1 MSNAL
6 QTLRFEDTEVT
17 ALDCNTDEPVFVAS
31 PIAKKLAYESA
42 KDMLR
47 NLDSDEKGKH
57 IVPTLGGE
65 QEMSVITL
73 PGLIHAL
80 NNRRPGAVKDEA
92 TRNMVIRFQRWV
104 NHELVP
110 TVMRTGRYEVQR
122 PQHLLEAAH
131 HERMMQVELLKA
143 SQGIVHPDFLE
154 AKTRIVIAREL
165 GELPE
170 LGPKTRPLYTQDY
183 LREKNLSAKQ
193 LRSKSGTFG
202 KKLKAAYRE
211 RNGRDPQRAD
221 LTLPNGHIIQVYAY
235 TEEDRPLFDRAWD
248 ELSQKNGCVMAGAL
262 PEKNLRLSLTHPI
275 VSDSY
280 RHSFPMEL
288 VCDPNDEADLFLTVF
303 KAKVPM
309 FDLWFDLTYSTF
321 DGVTGSFY
329 PDWSEWTFGDLKEA
343 KDVLHSYLD
352 SIDVLRVFFADY
364 LRVFEWAS
372 TVDWRGLLAKKRGES
387 CPSR

>member
-31 PIAKKLAYESA
+31 PIAEKLAYESA

-110 TVMRTGRYEVQR
+110 TVMR
-122 PQHLLEAAH
+122 
-131 HERMMQVELLKA
+131 
-143 SQGIVHPDFLE
+143 
-154 AKTRIVIAREL
+154 
-165 GELPE
+165 
-170 LGPKTRPLYTQDY
+170 
-183 LREKNLSAKQ
+183 
-193 LRSKSGTFG
+193 
-202 KKLKAAYRE
+202 
-211 RNGRDPQRAD
+211 
-221 LTLPNGHIIQVYAY
+221 
-235 TEEDRPLFDRAWD
+235 
-248 ELSQKNGCVMAGAL
+248 
-262 PEKNLRLSLTHPI
+262 
-275 VSDSY
+275 
-280 RHSFPMEL
+280 
-288 VCDPNDEADLFLTVF
+288 
-303 KAKVPM
+303 
-309 FDLWFDLTYSTF
+309 
-321 DGVTGSFY
+321 
-329 PDWSEWTFGDLKEA
+329 
-343 KDVLHSYLD
+343 
-352 SIDVLRVFFADY
+352 
-364 LRVFEWAS
+364 VFEWAS

>member
-110 TVMRTGRYEVQR
+110 TVMRSGRYEVQR
-122 PQHLLEAAH
+122 PRHLLEAAH

-165 GELPE
+165 GELPARPE
-170 LGPKTRPLYTQDY
+170 DPSPVHTGLSTGEESERQAAAIEEWHIRQEAQGRISRAKRSRPTTR
-183 LREKNLSAKQ
+183 
-193 LRSKSGTFG
+193 
-202 KKLKAAYRE
+202 
-211 RNGRDPQRAD
+211 
-221 LTLPNGHIIQVYAY
+221 
-235 TEEDRPLFDRAWD
+235 
-248 ELSQKNGCVMAGAL
+248 
-262 PEKNLRLSLTHPI
+262 
-275 VSDSY
+275 
-280 RHSFPMEL
+280 
-288 VCDPNDEADLFLTVF
+288 
-303 KAKVPM
+303 
-309 FDLWFDLTYSTF
+309 
-321 DGVTGSFY
+321 
-329 PDWSEWTFGDLKEA
+329 
-343 KDVLHSYLD
+343 
-352 SIDVLRVFFADY
+352 
-364 LRVFEWAS
+364 
-372 TVDWRGLLAKKRGES
+372 
-387 CPSR
+387 

>member
-110 TVMRTGRYEVQR
+110 TIMRTGRYEVQR

-170 LGPKTRPLYTQDY
+170 LDPKTRPLYTQDY

-248 ELSQKNGCVMAGAL
+248 ELSQKAGA
-262 PEKNLRLSLTHPI
+262 
-275 VSDSY
+275 
-280 RHSFPMEL
+280 
-288 VCDPNDEADLFLTVF
+288 
-303 KAKVPM
+303 
-309 FDLWFDLTYSTF
+309 
-321 DGVTGSFY
+321 
-329 PDWSEWTFGDLKEA
+329 
-343 KDVLHSYLD
+343 
-352 SIDVLRVFFADY
+352 
-364 LRVFEWAS
+364 
-372 TVDWRGLLAKKRGES
+372 
-387 CPSR
+387 

>member
-1 MSNAL
+1 
-6 QTLRFEDTEVT
+6 
-17 ALDCNTDEPVFVAS
+17 
-31 PIAKKLAYESA
+31 
-42 KDMLR
+42 
-47 NLDSDEKGKH
+47 
-57 IVPTLGGE
+57 
-65 QEMSVITL
+65 MSVITL

-80 NNRRPGAVKDEA
+80 NNRRPGAVNDEA

-170 LGPKTRPLYTQDY
+170 LDPKTRPLYTQDY

-248 ELSQKNGCVMAGAL
+248 ELSQKAGA
-262 PEKNLRLSLTHPI
+262 
-275 VSDSY
+275 
-280 RHSFPMEL
+280 
-288 VCDPNDEADLFLTVF
+288 
-303 KAKVPM
+303 
-309 FDLWFDLTYSTF
+309 
-321 DGVTGSFY
+321 
-329 PDWSEWTFGDLKEA
+329 
-343 KDVLHSYLD
+343 
-352 SIDVLRVFFADY
+352 
-364 LRVFEWAS
+364 
-372 TVDWRGLLAKKRGES
+372 
-387 CPSR
+387 

>member
-6 QTLRFEDTEVT
+6 QPLRFEDTEVT

>member
-42 KDMLR
+42 RDMLR

-57 IVPTLGGE
+57 IVPTLGGD

-110 TVMRTGRYEVQR
+110 TVMRPGRYEVQR

-143 SQGIVHPDFLE
+143 SQGLVHLDFLE

-170 LGPKTRPLYTQDY
+170 LDPKTRPLYTQDY

-248 ELSQKNGCVMAGAL
+248 ELSQKAGA
-262 PEKNLRLSLTHPI
+262 
-275 VSDSY
+275 
-280 RHSFPMEL
+280 
-288 VCDPNDEADLFLTVF
+288 
-303 KAKVPM
+303 
-309 FDLWFDLTYSTF
+309 
-321 DGVTGSFY
+321 
-329 PDWSEWTFGDLKEA
+329 
-343 KDVLHSYLD
+343 
-352 SIDVLRVFFADY
+352 
-364 LRVFEWAS
+364 
-372 TVDWRGLLAKKRGES
+372 
-387 CPSR
+387 

>member
-110 TVMRTGRYEVQR
+110 TVMRSGRYEVQR

-170 LGPKTRPLYTQDY
+170 LDPKTRPLYTQDY
-183 LREKNLSAKQ
+183 PREKNLSAKQ

-248 ELSQKNGCVMAGAL
+248 ELSQKAGA
-262 PEKNLRLSLTHPI
+262 
-275 VSDSY
+275 
-280 RHSFPMEL
+280 
-288 VCDPNDEADLFLTVF
+288 
-303 KAKVPM
+303 
-309 FDLWFDLTYSTF
+309 
-321 DGVTGSFY
+321 
-329 PDWSEWTFGDLKEA
+329 
-343 KDVLHSYLD
+343 
-352 SIDVLRVFFADY
+352 
-364 LRVFEWAS
+364 
-372 TVDWRGLLAKKRGES
+372 
-387 CPSR
+387 

>member
-170 LGPKTRPLYTQDY
+170 LDPKTRPLYTQDY

-235 TEEDRPLFDRAWD
+235 TEEDRPLFD
-248 ELSQKNGCVMAGAL
+248 
-262 PEKNLRLSLTHPI
+262 
-275 VSDSY
+275 
-280 RHSFPMEL
+280 MEL

-343 KDVLHSYLD
+343 KDALHSYLD

>member
-1 MSNAL
+1 MNNTILTDNKEIETLDLPSWWSDDFPCVATLLKTGFKGHRQLFAADVDVLPGVGFAFYEVQWLSKDGSSSDGPLTTIVPFNNVESIEQVEKDFHIRIDVNSQMSNAL

-110 TVMRTGRYEVQR
+110 TVMRSGRYEVQR

-170 LGPKTRPLYTQDY
+170 LDPKTRPLYTQDY

-248 ELSQKNGCVMAGAL
+248 ELSQKAGA
-262 PEKNLRLSLTHPI
+262 
-275 VSDSY
+275 
-280 RHSFPMEL
+280 
-288 VCDPNDEADLFLTVF
+288 
-303 KAKVPM
+303 
-309 FDLWFDLTYSTF
+309 
-321 DGVTGSFY
+321 
-329 PDWSEWTFGDLKEA
+329 
-343 KDVLHSYLD
+343 
-352 SIDVLRVFFADY
+352 
-364 LRVFEWAS
+364 
-372 TVDWRGLLAKKRGES
+372 
-387 CPSR
+387 

>member
-1 MSNAL
+1 MTESNV
-6 QTLRFEDTEVT
+6 QPFEFRGNPVATVTTGNGTVLFCAKHVAT
-17 ALDCNTDEPVFVAS
+17 ALGYKRPADAVKQHCKGSVIRRPLETAGGIQQMVFITEGDVYRLIASSKLTSAVEFEHWLFDELVPQIRRTGGYIPQGETPEETMARAVLIAS

-170 LGPKTRPLYTQDY
+170 LDPKTRPLYTQDY

-248 ELSQKNGCVMAGAL
+248 ELSQKAGA
-262 PEKNLRLSLTHPI
+262 
-275 VSDSY
+275 
-280 RHSFPMEL
+280 
-288 VCDPNDEADLFLTVF
+288 
-303 KAKVPM
+303 
-309 FDLWFDLTYSTF
+309 
-321 DGVTGSFY
+321 
-329 PDWSEWTFGDLKEA
+329 
-343 KDVLHSYLD
+343 
-352 SIDVLRVFFADY
+352 
-364 LRVFEWAS
+364 
-372 TVDWRGLLAKKRGES
+372 
-387 CPSR
+387 